1 MANLTDKQLSRR
13 HFLRGNFLTSLK
25 SEQVKQQGYQ
35 AIRPPWANLGHF
47 VQKCTQCNQCVTA
60 CETKILI
67 KGDGGYPE
75 IDFTQGKKEC
85 TFCQACVKSCSEDI
99 FRPTTE
105 DAWQHKVEIASSCL
119 TKKGIECRSCQDNC
133 ESRAIQFKREIGCVS
148 TPILDLNLCNG
159 CGACL
164 SICPSQS
171 ITILPL

>member
-1 MANLTDKQLSRR
+1 MAKLTNTSLSRR
-13 HFLRGNFLTSLK
+13 HFLRGNFLTALK

-35 AIRPPWANLGHF
+35 IIRPPWVNLNDF
-47 VQKCTQCNQCVTA
+47 AQKCTQCSQCITA

-75 IDFTQGKKEC
+75 IDFTQGRKEC
-85 TFCQACVKSCSEDI
+85 TFCQACVNSCPENL
-99 FRPTTE
+99 FRPTNE
-105 DAWQHKVEIASSCL
+105 EAWQHKVEIKQSCL
-119 TKKGIECRSCQDNC
+119 TEKGIECRSCQDNC
-133 ESRAIQFKREIGCVS
+133 ESRAIQFKREIGRVS

-164 SICPSQS
+164 SVCPSQS